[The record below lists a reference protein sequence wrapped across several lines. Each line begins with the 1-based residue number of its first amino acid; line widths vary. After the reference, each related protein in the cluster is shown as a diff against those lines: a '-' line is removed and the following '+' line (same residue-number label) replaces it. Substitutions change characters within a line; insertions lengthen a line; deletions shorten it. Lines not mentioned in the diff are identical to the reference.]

1 MENKKR
7 LRNSYRLEETTETRP
22 LNEMWY
28 FGFGLGT
35 EKKIILVGKLKKT
48 EQGL

>member
-1 MENKKR
+1 MENEKR
-7 LRNSYRLEETTETRP
+7 LRNNYRLEETMETRQ

-35 EKKIILVGKLKKT
+35 EKK
-48 EQGL
+48 